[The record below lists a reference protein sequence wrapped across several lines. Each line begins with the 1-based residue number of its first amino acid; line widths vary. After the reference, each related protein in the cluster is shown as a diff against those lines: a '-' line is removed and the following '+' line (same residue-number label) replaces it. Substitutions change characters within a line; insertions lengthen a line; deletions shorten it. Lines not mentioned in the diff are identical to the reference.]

1 MSNTAIVEQ
10 ITDFAQKV
18 SKERNH
24 SDFQELHL
32 DNLTIEEGMKIDGIP
47 LDETSVKMILST
59 LNLKPKF
66 LDFKSTLS
74 EQDWVL
80 IGRKIKE
87 ARGDA
92 SFYGNVINDGVGDGK
107 IITDLIPRN
116 EKKDKADDLTRSN
129 HIIGKITEA
138 LSSTERE
145 FDLAGLGFSKKN
157 NVFSI
162 DLVDPSSTF
171 VPFKSEEWKTGT
183 SFNFNSLQFMNNP
196 FLERLACS
204 NGMMIKEKGSLNT
217 NIHYGKF
224 NNDKIAQTILNSIND
239 PGNVDHIVGP
249 QIERLNKINLSIA
262 ELLQWRNNLNKMGEE
277 FDGLTQKYMPT
288 DPLFKSYGVD
298 INEMPDQWKRT
309 ADSGM
314 NAYNFLNLLT
324 WMASHIKETNIDT
337 SDAANLKIL
346 AGDYMFKSQFD
357 MENMAEKIKVEYP
370 VIPEM
375 L

>member
-1 MSNTAIVEQ
+1 MSNTKI
-10 ITDFAQKV
+10 ITEITEFAQKV
-18 SKERNH
+18 QTERNH

-32 DNLTIEEGMKIDGIP
+32 DNLTIEEGMKIDGVP
-47 LDETSVKMILST
+47 LDETSVKTILST

-92 SFYGNVINDGVGDGK
+92 HFYGNVISDGLTGK
-107 IITDLIPRN
+107 IITELLPRN
-116 EKKDKADDLTRSN
+116 ENKEKADDLTRSN
-129 HIIGKITEA
+129 HVIGKITEA
-138 LSSTERE
+138 LASTERT
-145 FDLAGLGFSKKN
+145 FDLGGLGFSKKN
-157 NVFSI
+157 NIFSI
-162 DLVDPSSTF
+162 DLVDPTSTF
-171 VPFKSEEWKTGT
+171 VPFKDEQWKTGT

-217 NIHYGKF
+217 KIHYSKF
-224 NNDKIAQTILNSIND
+224 TNDRISQTILNSIND
-239 PGNVDHIVGP
+239 PGNVDNIVGP
-249 QIERLNKINLSIA
+249 QIERLNKINLSVF
-262 ELLQWRNNLNKMGEE
+262 ELLKWRNSLNRMSED
-277 FDGLTQKYMPT
+277 FDSLTQKYMPI
-288 DPLFKSYGVD
+288 DPLFKAYGVD
-298 INEMPDQWKRT
+298 INGMSDQWKRT
-309 ADSGM
+309 ADSGI

-337 SDAANLKIL
+337 SDAATLKIL
-346 AGDYMFKSQFD
+346 AGDYMFKTQFD
-357 MENMAEKIKVEYP
+357 MENMAERIDVEYP
-370 VIPEM
+370 VMAEM